1 MAATG
6 RPVRQPTFRPSR
18 TAASFCYLCEV
29 DRINGRSTVLES
41 NLLQKGYS
49 GSIRLRKEELGE
61 ELGAGRVEEV
71 AFFFGGEK

>member
-1 MAATG
+1 M
-6 RPVRQPTFRPSR
+6 
-18 TAASFCYLCEV
+18 

-71 AFFFGGEK
+71 AFFFWGGKSDQQVT